1 LARALGLPAARQ
13 AMRSA
18 SSCLE
23 PADGA
28 LISLA
33 LRTTAATRGEIIVRR
48 RTLKLT
54 IRLSV
59 DLKSS

>member
-1 LARALGLPAARQ
+1 
-13 AMRSA
+13 MRSA

-23 PADGA
+23 PADAA